1 MKKIKVLIES
11 FKQELAIYQLVWKDP
26 RTPRIA
32 KWLLGIA
39 ITYLVSPVDLIPD
52 FIPIVGQL
60 DDLLIV
66 PLCVYL
72 ALRIIP
78 KSVIVESREKVSIQN
93 RKK

>member
-78 KSVIVESREKVSIQN
+78 KSMIVESREKVSIQN